1 MNPALKEYKV
11 VEETNIR
18 QVKLE
23 CAVTE
28 IHKSLWAKKK
38 KVNDPEQQQKGTCV
52 LSKWGRRG

>member
-1 MNPALKEYKV
+1 MNPALKEYNV

-38 KVNDPEQQQKGTCV
+38 KVNDPE
-52 LSKWGRRG
+52 